1 MASTSNDD
9 NPTQS
14 QIAFKTWELANNIET
29 ISSTDEIYRYDRK
42 QQQDILAAKP
52 WEKDPHFFKE
62 MKISALALLKMVMHA
77 RSGGTLEVMGL
88 LLGKV
93 DANTMIVMDSFALP
107 VEGTE
112 TRVNAQAQAYEYMTA
127 YIEAAKQVGRLENA
141 IGWYHSH
148 PGYGCWL
155 SGIDVSTQM
164 LNQNFQEPF
173 VAIVID
179 PVRTISAG
187 KVCLGAFRTY
197 PKGFK
202 PANEEPSEYQT
213 IPLNKIEDF
222 GVHCKQ
228 YYSLEVSY
236 FKSALDRR
244 LLDSLWNKYWVNTLG
259 SSSLITNADYTTGQ
273 ILDLSD
279 KLEQSAALG
288 RIGHWMQDPHEKRCE
303 DKLMKVTKDSNKTTI
318 EIIHGLMAQTIKDR
332 LFNHVAPGPNGSNP
346 PM

>member
-1 MASTSNDD
+1 MAGRSSDVEMA
-9 NPTQS
+9 Q
-14 QIAFKTWELANNIET
+14 KTWELENNIET
-29 ISSTDEIYRYDRK
+29 LPACDEIFKYDA
-42 QQQDILAAKP
+42 QQQQQIQAARP
-52 WEKDPHFFKE
+52 WDKDPHFFKDI
-62 MKISALALLKMVMHA
+62 KISALALLKMVMHA

-93 DANTMIVMDSFALP
+93 EENTMIVMDAFALP

-112 TRVNAQAQAYEYMTA
+112 TRVNAQSQAYEYMTA
-127 YIEAAKQVGRLENA
+127 YIESAKEVGRLENA

-179 PVRTISAG
+179 HVKTISAG

-197 PKGFK
+197 PKGYK
-202 PANEEPSEYQT
+202 PPNEEPSEYQT

-236 FKSALDRR
+236 FKSALDRK

-259 SSSLITNADYTTGQ
+259 SSGLLSNSDYTTGQ
-273 ILDLSD
+273 IFDLSE
-279 KLEQSAALG
+279 KLEQSEASLG
-288 RIGHWMQDPHEKRCE
+288 RSPFVVTGSDPHEKRTE
-303 DKLMKVTKDSNKTTI
+303 DRLSKATRDCSRSSI
-318 EIIHGLMAQTIKDR
+318 ELIHGLMAQIAKDK
-332 LFNHVAPGPNGSNP
+332 LFNTVGVKQK
-346 PM
+346 